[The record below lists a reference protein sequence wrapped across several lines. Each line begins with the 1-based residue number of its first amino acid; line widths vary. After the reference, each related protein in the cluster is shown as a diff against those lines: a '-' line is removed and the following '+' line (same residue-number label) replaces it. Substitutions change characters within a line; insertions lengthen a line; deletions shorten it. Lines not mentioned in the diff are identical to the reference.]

1 MTTVVKNSEI
11 GIASQIPITPNNCG
25 IIKNTGIRK
34 IKPHLIIISEQVSS
48 EYLSYEK
55 NKKSLT

>member
-1 MTTVVKNSEI
+1 MTTVVKNSET

-34 IKPHLIIISEQVSS
+34 INP
-48 EYLSYEK
+48 LSK
-55 NKKSLT
+55 AKTVAAFTFSML